1 MCRLIH
7 YMVSSS
13 RERVEDQQQQ
23 QQQQQ
28 QQEKTKDS
36 FLDGEVHSMVVVSG
50 NSEGD
55 SAMSQVRTLL
65 YKERFLPKALDASF
79 CQKKSVARTYI

>member
-1 MCRLIH
+1 
-7 YMVSSS
+7 MVSSS
-13 RERVEDQQQQ
+13 RERVEDQQ

-55 SAMSQVRTLL
+55 SAMSQVRSRLD
-65 YKERFLPKALDASF
+65 KKWFLPQSEQDASY
-79 CQKKSVARTYI
+79 CQKRGWQEHV

>member
-1 MCRLIH
+1 
-7 YMVSSS
+7 MVSSS
-13 RERVEDQQQQ
+13 RERVEDQQ

-55 SAMSQVRTLL
+55 SAMSQVRT
-65 YKERFLPKALDASF
+65 RLDK
-79 CQKKSVARTYI
+79 Q

>member
-1 MCRLIH
+1 
-7 YMVSSS
+7 MVSSS
-13 RERVEDQQQQ
+13 RERGEDQQ

-55 SAMSQVRTLL
+55 SAMSQVRSRPD
-65 YKERFLPKALDASF
+65 KQWFLPKALDASF

>member
-23 QQQQQ
+23 QQQ
-28 QQEKTKDS
+28 EKTKDS
-36 FLDGEVHSMVVVSG
+36 FLDGEAHSMVVVSG

-55 SAMSQVRTLL
+55 SAMSQVRTPLD
-65 YKERFLPKALDASF
+65 KQWFLP
-79 CQKKSVARTYI
+79 